1 MKNKALIA
9 VLAVGAAVLLAVH
22 LRLPYGTQVWRMD
35 VSGAA
40 ARSGETLNVSMPD
53 GDVDVNHASAE
64 ELTALTGVGP
74 SLAQEIIT
82 ERERNGDFHYPED
95 LTNVKGI
102 GAKKL
107 EKMREQ
113 LLLP

>member
-1 MKNKALIA
+1 MVILPTPPGTGVIHETF
-9 VLAVGAAVLLAVH
+9 GATLSKSTSPH
-22 LRLPYGTQVWRMD
+22 SFPSTRL
-35 VSGAA
+35 
-40 ARSGETLNVSMPD
+40 MPT
-53 GDVDVNHASAE
+53 STT
-64 ELTALTGVGP
+64 TALTGVGP